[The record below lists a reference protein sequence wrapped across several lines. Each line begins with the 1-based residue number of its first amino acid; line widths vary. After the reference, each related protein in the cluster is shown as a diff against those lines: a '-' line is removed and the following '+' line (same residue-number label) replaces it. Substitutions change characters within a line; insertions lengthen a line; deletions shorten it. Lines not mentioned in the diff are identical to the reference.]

1 MVRMVGAKSGPC
13 QHVCG
18 FRVTIASTERTN
30 VSRETS
36 GRFRGVVKRFGVVRF
51 GMRSGGALGRIGRG
65 RVRMRLCRA
74 RSCRAMRGLFGRVGL
89 VGFVAMVFR
98 CVPPL
103 AVCGAKGAFESSPPS
118 APYAL
123 GWARMLMASCAFFG
137 GGCPWLRTLW
147 GRGMRAHSVWVVL
160 RAVPGSL
167 FGVMAA
173 TGWVCEPG
181 WAQMEQPRFHFTP
194 DVSRETSVRL

>member
-18 FRVTIASTERTN
+18 SRVTIVSTARTD

-36 GRFRGVVKRFGVVRF
+36 GRFRGAVKRFGVVRF

-123 GWARMLMASCAFFG
+123 GWARMFMASCAFFWG
-137 GGCPWLRTLW
+137 GGGMAPGALGARHACSFRLGRFACSSRKLVRCDGGYGMGLRT
-147 GRGMRAHSVWVVL
+147 WVGSDGATSISL
-160 RAVPGSL
+160 HPG
-167 FGVMAA
+167 
-173 TGWVCEPG
+173 C
-181 WAQMEQPRFHFTP
+181 FT
-194 DVSRETSVRL
+194 